1 MQEKFKGTHPDP
13 KQLGLLKPVL
23 ENFSRTASGG
33 AFVMSNV
40 PIGPLPDQYPP
51 NRITDLQATLDGE
64 EISLTWTA
72 PGDDYD
78 VGRGKNKN
86 HSGFDMS
93 ERCPG

>member
-1 MQEKFKGTHPDP
+1 
-13 KQLGLLKPVL
+13 L
-23 ENFSRTASGG
+23 EDFSRTASGG

-40 PIGPLPDQYPP
+40 PIGPLPDVYPP

-78 VGRGKNKN
+78 VGRGKNKDP
-86 HSGFDMS
+86 SGFDLS
-93 ERCPG
+93 ERWDEARTDRSARGEHL